1 MHRRN
6 LLRSVIPAVAG
17 AGVVAASDKAVLAR
31 GRITG
36 AQTSRLAKAP
46 FLETADHTNLYYKD
60 WGTGRPVIFVH
71 CWALNCDMWQYQ
83 MHYLANHGVR
93 CIAYD
98 RRGHGRSSQPGH
110 GYDYDTLADDLAA
123 LIEGLDVRE
132 VTLVGHHMGGGEII
146 RYLSRHGTGRIARI
160 VLVGATTPFRLKTAD
175 NPEGLAMSAAEQQ
188 RAALAKDLPLE
199 FARRASAFFGVGL
212 PNLSVSPEMMQWMVS
227 QCLQTSLKSLIDLH
241 HTAIETDFRA
251 ELRKVTV
258 PTLIIHGDADRNAP
272 IDSTG
277 RKTAHLIAGSQL
289 KVYEGAPSAL
299 FITHM
304 DRLNGDLLAFVQ
316 GAA

>member
-1 MHRRN
+1 MHRRD
-6 LLRSVIPAVAG
+6 LLQSIMSSAAG

-31 GRITG
+31 DRMTG
-36 AQTSRLAKAP
+36 AQTSRSATAP
-46 FLETADHTNLYYKD
+46 FIETADHTNLYYKD

-71 CWALNCDMWQYQ
+71 CWALNSDMWQYQ
-83 MHYLANHGVR
+83 MNYLANHNVR
-93 CIAYD
+93 CIGYD

-110 GYDYDTLADDLAA
+110 GYNYDTLADDLAA
-123 LIEGLDVRE
+123 LIERLELRE

-146 RYLSRHGTGRIARI
+146 RYLSRHGTSRIARI
-160 VLVGATTPFRLKTAD
+160 ALVGATTPFRLKTAD
-175 NPEGLAMSAAEQQ
+175 NPEGLAMSMAEQQ
-188 RAALAKDLPLE
+188 RAALVRDLPFEL
-199 FARRASAFFGVGL
+199 ARRAPTFFGVGL
-212 PNLSVSPEMMQWMVS
+212 PNVSVSPEMMQWMVNQS
-227 QCLQTSLKSLIDLH
+227 LQTSLNSLIDLH
-241 HTAIETDFRA
+241 RAAIETDFRA
-251 ELRKVTV
+251 EVRKVTV

-277 RKTAHLIAGSQL
+277 RKTADLIPGSQL

-304 DRLNGDLLAFVQ
+304 DRLNSDLLTFVQ

>member
-36 AQTSRLAKAP
+36 AQTSRLAKTP

-60 WGTGRPVIFVH
+60 WGTGRPIIFVH
-71 CWALNCDMWQYQ
+71 CWALNCDMWQSQ

-98 RRGHGRSSQPGH
+98 RRGHGRSSQPGL

-123 LIEGLDVRE
+123 LIEALDVRE

-146 RYLSRHGTGRIARI
+146 KDPVTPRYRPHCANR
-160 VLVGATTPFRLKTAD
+160 P
-175 NPEGLAMSAAEQQ
+175 
-188 RAALAKDLPLE
+188 
-199 FARRASAFFGVGL
+199 RRRNHAV
-212 PNLSVSPEMMQWMVS
+212 P
-227 QCLQTSLKSLIDLH
+227 
-241 HTAIETDFRA
+241 IED
-251 ELRKVTV
+251 
-258 PTLIIHGDADRNAP
+258 GGQ
-272 IDSTG
+272 S
-277 RKTAHLIAGSQL
+277 
-289 KVYEGAPSAL
+289 
-299 FITHM
+299 
-304 DRLNGDLLAFVQ
+304 
-316 GAA
+316 